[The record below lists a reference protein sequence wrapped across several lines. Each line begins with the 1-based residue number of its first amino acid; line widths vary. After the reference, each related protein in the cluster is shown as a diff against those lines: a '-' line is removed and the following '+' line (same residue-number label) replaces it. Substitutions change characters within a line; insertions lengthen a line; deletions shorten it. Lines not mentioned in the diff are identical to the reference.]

1 MRRIARAAAIALV
14 LLALLPALVM
24 AHPLGNFTINHFAA
38 LTVRNGQIGL
48 DVVIDRA
55 EIPTFQ
61 ERQKLDTDGDG
72 QVSPA
77 EQEQARKQLARYW
90 RPTSR

>member
-1 MRRIARAAAIALV
+1 MLLV
-14 LLALLPALVM
+14 LLPALAS

-38 LTVRNGQIGL
+38 LRVDGGQVAL

-61 ERQKLDTDGDG
+61 ERQKLDANGDG
-72 QVSPA
+72 GLSPA
-77 EQEQARKQLARYW
+77 EQERARQAACPELGAEPGR
-90 RPTSR
+90 